1 MCAYILYNTYMTT
14 YILCTYKYAC
24 LNKFTY
30 IIMQYMHVSVYKHD
44 LYENTNRM
52 FEDPLEETTPIQ
64 QADIRHLN
72 VQLLATPA
80 TVNVMA

>member
-1 MCAYILYNTYMTT
+1 
-14 YILCTYKYAC
+14 
-24 LNKFTY
+24 
-30 IIMQYMHVSVYKHD
+30 MHVSVYKHD

-64 QADIRHLN
+64 QVEYRHLN